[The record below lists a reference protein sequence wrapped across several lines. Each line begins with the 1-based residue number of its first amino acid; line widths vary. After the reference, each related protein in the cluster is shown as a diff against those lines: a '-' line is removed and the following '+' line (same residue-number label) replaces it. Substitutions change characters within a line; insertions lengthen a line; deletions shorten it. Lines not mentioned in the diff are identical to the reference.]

1 MFTKEFDS
9 YVCQGDSITCE
20 VDGFTITARVMHDND
35 YQLGD
40 DDMHNIDQEVTGCN
54 EEQQVKLLAAREAW
68 FNDEWFYC
76 GIVLKV
82 EKNGI
87 TLEDYAGSLWGME
100 ANYPDSKNSHLL
112 EAANE
117 MLLEALEA
125 GKKALEGLLTT

>member
-1 MFTKEFDS
+1 MFTDKFNS
-9 YVCQGDSITCE
+9 YVCTGDSIACS
-20 VDGFTITARVMHDND
+20 VDGFTVTARVQHDND
-35 YQLGD
+35 YQIDD

-54 EEQQVKLLAAREAW
+54 EEQQEKLLAARKAW

-100 ANYPDSKNSHLL
+100 ANYPDSNNSHLF

-117 MLLEALEA
+117 MLPEALEA
-125 GKKALEGLLTT
+125 GKKAIQGLLTT